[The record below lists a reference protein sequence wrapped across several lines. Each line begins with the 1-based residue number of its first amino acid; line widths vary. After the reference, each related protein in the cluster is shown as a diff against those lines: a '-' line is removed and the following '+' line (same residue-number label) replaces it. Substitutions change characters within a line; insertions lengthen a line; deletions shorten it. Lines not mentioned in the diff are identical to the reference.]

1 MIKQLLASILTALFY
16 VSGFEPFGIAI
27 APLFCL
33 VYLFYF
39 ALNHSPKKT
48 AIFFYLFGF
57 FCFSIGLYWLYISI
71 HIVSGSPLW
80 LAILL
85 IGFLSGVM
93 AIFYCLIGY
102 IISYAYQLFKSK
114 YLILTLL
121 APAIWTLSELLRGYA
136 FTGFTWLTIGYSQ
149 SSTFL
154 SAWAPIGGVY
164 LVSFFVSLIAGYF
177 LLISSRIRPLLSLF
191 GVLMIIGSSFFI
203 RPIEWTERVNKE
215 FSVALVQGAVAQEK
229 KWLTTEFIRTLTL
242 YRNSLL
248 DLENTN
254 LVIWP
259 EVAIPAYA
267 ENVEGYLDELE
278 GILKNQNI
286 DLLMLGINTK
296 GKNDEVFNSVIT
308 LGSDDNRVYH
318 KRHLVPFGEYFPVP
332 SFVREWLQQMNLPN
346 RDISKGSEDQEMPK
360 LNEYFIAT
368 SICYEDIFGYEL
380 HDFMPLANVLVNVT
394 NNAWFGESIASSQHF
409 QMSRMRAIETGRYLL
424 RSTNTGITA
433 IVMPD
438 GNIQKELEPYN
449 FSILKGNFYPMKGET
464 PYSRFGDLFVIL
476 LMTLIMTL
484 GCFIGMLRLKNKN
497 V

>member
-1 MIKQLLASILTALFY
+1 MIKQLLASSLIALFY
-16 VSGFEPFGIAI
+16 VSGFEPFGLVI

-33 VYLFYF
+33 AYLFYF

-48 AIFFYLFGF
+48 AIFYYLFGF

-71 HIVSGSPLW
+71 HIVSGAPLW

-85 IGFLSGVM
+85 IGVLSGVM
-93 AIFYCLIGY
+93 ALFYCLVGFIV
-102 IISYAYQLFKSK
+102 SYAYQLFKSK
-114 YLILTLL
+114 YLVLTLL

-136 FTGFTWLTIGYSQ
+136 FTGFPWLTIGYSQ

-164 LVSFFVSLIAGYF
+164 LVSFIVSLIAGYC
-177 LLISSRIRPLLSLF
+177 LLISSKIRPLLSLF
-191 GVLMIIGSSFFI
+191 SVLIIIGSSFFI
-203 RPIEWTERVNKE
+203 RPIEWTERVDKE
-215 FSVALVQGAVAQEK
+215 FSVALVQGAVVQEK
-229 KWLTTEFIRTLTL
+229 KWLTAEFTRTLTL

-248 DLENTN
+248 NLENTN

-267 ENVEGYLDELE
+267 ENVKGYLDELE
-278 GILKNQNI
+278 GILKQQNI

-296 GKNDEVFNSVIT
+296 GKNGEVFNSVIT
-308 LGSDDNRVYH
+308 LGGDDRVYH

-332 SFVREWLQQMNLPN
+332 KFIREWLQKMKLPH
-346 RDISKGSEDQEMPK
+346 RDISIGPEVQEMLK
-360 LNEYFIAT
+360 LDQYFIAT
-368 SICYEDIFGYEL
+368 SICYEDIFGDEL
-380 HDFMPLANVLVNVT
+380 LDYQPLANVLVNVT

-438 GNIQKELEPYN
+438 GNIQEELEPYN
-449 FSILKGNFYPMKGET
+449 FSILKGNFYPMKDET

-484 GCFIGMLRLKNKN
+484 GCFIGILRLKNKN

>member
-1 MIKQLLASILTALFY
+1 MIKQLLASSLIALFY
-16 VSGFEPFGIAI
+16 VSGFEPFGLVI

-33 VYLFYF
+33 AYLFYF

-48 AIFFYLFGF
+48 AIFYYLFGF

-71 HIVSGSPLW
+71 HIVSGAPLW

-85 IGFLSGVM
+85 IGVLSGVM
-93 AIFYCLIGY
+93 ALFYCLVGF

-114 YLILTLL
+114 YLVLTLL

-136 FTGFTWLTIGYSQ
+136 FTGFPWLTIGYSQ

-164 LVSFFVSLIAGYF
+164 LVSFIVSLIAGYC
-177 LLISSRIRPLLSLF
+177 LLISSKIRPLLSLF
-191 GVLMIIGSSFFI
+191 SVLIIIGSSFFI
-203 RPIEWTERVNKE
+203 RPIEWTERVDKE

-248 DLENTN
+248 NLENTN

-267 ENVEGYLDELE
+267 ENVKGYLDELE
-278 GILKNQNI
+278 GILKQQNI

-296 GKNDEVFNSVIT
+296 GKNGEVFNSVIT
-308 LGSDDNRVYH
+308 LGGDNREYH

-332 SFVREWLQQMNLPN
+332 KFIREWLQKMKLPH
-346 RDISKGSEDQEMPK
+346 RDISIGPEVQEMLK
-360 LNEYFIAT
+360 LDQYFIAT

-380 HDFMPLANVLVNVT
+380 LDYQPLANVLVNVT

-438 GNIQKELEPYN
+438 GNIQEELEPYN
-449 FSILKGNFYPMKGET
+449 FSILKGNFYPMKDET

-484 GCFIGMLRLKNKN
+484 GCFIGILRLKNKN

>member
-1 MIKQLLASILTALFY
+1 MIKQLLASSLIALFY
-16 VSGFEPFGIAI
+16 VSGFEPFGLVI

-33 VYLFYF
+33 AYLFYF

-48 AIFFYLFGF
+48 AIFYYLFGF

-71 HIVSGSPLW
+71 HIVSGAPLW

-85 IGFLSGVM
+85 IGVLSGVM
-93 AIFYCLIGY
+93 ALFYCLVGF

-114 YLILTLL
+114 YLVLTLL

-136 FTGFTWLTIGYSQ
+136 FTGFPWLTIGYSQ

-164 LVSFFVSLIAGYF
+164 LVSFIVSLIAGYC
-177 LLISSRIRPLLSLF
+177 LLISSKIRPLLSLF
-191 GVLMIIGSSFFI
+191 SVLIIIGSSFFI
-203 RPIEWTERVNKE
+203 RPIEWTERVDKE

-248 DLENTN
+248 NLENTN

-267 ENVEGYLDELE
+267 ENVKGYLDELE
-278 GILKNQNI
+278 GILKQQNI

-296 GKNDEVFNSVIT
+296 GKNGEVFNSVIT
-308 LGSDDNRVYH
+308 LGGDNRVYH

-332 SFVREWLQQMNLPN
+332 KFIREWLQKMKLPH
-346 RDISKGSEDQEMPK
+346 RDISIGPEVQEMLK
-360 LNEYFIAT
+360 
-368 SICYEDIFGYEL
+368 
-380 HDFMPLANVLVNVT
+380 
-394 NNAWFGESIASSQHF
+394 
-409 QMSRMRAIETGRYLL
+409 L
-424 RSTNTGITA
+424 RSI
-433 IVMPD
+433 
-438 GNIQKELEPYN
+438 
-449 FSILKGNFYPMKGET
+449 FY
-464 PYSRFGDLFVIL
+464 RHLNL
-476 LMTLIMTL
+476 L
-484 GCFIGMLRLKNKN
+484 
-497 V
+497 

>member
-1 MIKQLLASILTALFY
+1 MIKQLLASSLIALFY
-16 VSGFEPFGIAI
+16 VSGFEPFGLVI

-33 VYLFYF
+33 AYLFYF

-48 AIFFYLFGF
+48 AIFYYLFGF

-71 HIVSGSPLW
+71 HIISGAPLW

-85 IGFLSGVM
+85 IGILSGVM
-93 AIFYCLIGY
+93 ALFYCLVGFIV
-102 IISYAYQLFKSK
+102 SYAYQLFKSK
-114 YLILTLL
+114 YLVLTLL

-136 FTGFTWLTIGYSQ
+136 FTGFPWLTIGYSQ
-149 SSTFL
+149 SSTLL

-164 LVSFFVSLIAGYF
+164 LVSFIVSLIAGYC
-177 LLISSRIRPLLSLF
+177 LLISSKIRPLLSLF
-191 GVLMIIGSSFFI
+191 SVLIIIGSSFFI
-203 RPIEWTERVNKE
+203 RPIEWTERVDKE

-229 KWLTTEFIRTLTL
+229 KWLTTEFIRTLNL

-248 DLENTN
+248 NLENTN

-267 ENVEGYLDELE
+267 ENVKGYLDELE
-278 GILKNQNI
+278 GILKQQNI

-296 GKNDEVFNSVIT
+296 GKNGEVFNSVIT
-308 LGSDDNRVYH
+308 LGGDNREYH

-332 SFVREWLQQMNLPN
+332 KFIREWLQKMKLPH
-346 RDISKGSEDQEMPK
+346 RDISIGPEVQEMLK
-360 LNEYFIAT
+360 LDQYFIAT

-380 HDFMPLANVLVNVT
+380 LDYQPLANVLVNVT

-438 GNIQKELEPYN
+438 GNIQEELEPYN
-449 FSILKGNFYPMKGET
+449 FSILKGNFYPMKDET

-484 GCFIGMLRLKNKN
+484 GCFIGMLRLKNNN

>member
-1 MIKQLLASILTALFY
+1 MIKQLLASSLTALFY
-16 VSGFEPFGIAI
+16 VSGFEPFGIII

-33 VYLFYF
+33 AYLFYF

-48 AIFFYLFGF
+48 AIFYYLFGF

-71 HIVSGSPLW
+71 HIVSGAPLW

-85 IGFLSGVM
+85 IGVLSGVM
-93 AIFYCLIGY
+93 ALFYCLVGF

-114 YLILTLL
+114 YLVLTLL

-136 FTGFTWLTIGYSQ
+136 FTGFPWLTIGYSQ

-164 LVSFFVSLIAGYF
+164 LVSFIVSLIAGYC
-177 LLISSRIRPLLSLF
+177 LLISSKIRPLLSLF
-191 GVLMIIGSSFFI
+191 SVLIIIGSSFFI
-203 RPIEWTERVNKE
+203 RPIEWTERVDKE

-229 KWLTTEFIRTLTL
+229 KWLTAEFTRTLTL

-248 DLENTN
+248 NLENTN

-267 ENVEGYLDELE
+267 ENVKGYLDELE
-278 GILKNQNI
+278 GILKQQNI

-296 GKNDEVFNSVIT
+296 GKNGEVFNSVIT
-308 LGSDDNRVYH
+308 LGGDNRVYH

-332 SFVREWLQQMNLPN
+332 KFIREWLQKMKLPH
-346 RDISKGSEDQEMPK
+346 RDISIGPDVQEMLK
-360 LNEYFIAT
+360 LDQYFIAT

-380 HDFMPLANVLVNVT
+380 LDYQPLANVLVNVT

-438 GNIQKELEPYN
+438 GNIQEELEPYN
-449 FSILKGNFYPMKGET
+449 FSILKGNFYPMKDET

-484 GCFIGMLRLKNKN
+484 GCFIGILRLKNKN

>member
-1 MIKQLLASILTALFY
+1 MIKQLLASSLIALFY
-16 VSGFEPFGIAI
+16 VSGFEPFGLVI

-33 VYLFYF
+33 AYLFYF

-48 AIFFYLFGF
+48 AIFYYLFGF

-71 HIVSGSPLW
+71 HIVSGAPLW

-85 IGFLSGVM
+85 IGVLSGVM
-93 AIFYCLIGY
+93 ALFYCLVGF

-114 YLILTLL
+114 YLVLTLL

-136 FTGFTWLTIGYSQ
+136 FTGFPWLTIGYSQ

-164 LVSFFVSLIAGYF
+164 LVSFIVSLIAGYC
-177 LLISSRIRPLLSLF
+177 LLISSKIRPLLSLF
-191 GVLMIIGSSFFI
+191 SVLIIIGSSFFI
-203 RPIEWTERVNKE
+203 RPIEWTERVDKE

-229 KWLTTEFIRTLTL
+229 KWLTAEFTRTLTL

-248 DLENTN
+248 NLENTN

-267 ENVEGYLDELE
+267 ENVKGYLDELE
-278 GILKNQNI
+278 GILKQQNI

-296 GKNDEVFNSVIT
+296 GKNGEVFNSVIT
-308 LGSDDNRVYH
+308 LGGDNRVYH

-332 SFVREWLQQMNLPN
+332 KFIREWLQKMKLPH
-346 RDISKGSEDQEMPK
+346 RDISIGPEVQEMLK
-360 LNEYFIAT
+360 LDQYFIAT

-380 HDFMPLANVLVNVT
+380 LDYQPLANVLVNVT

-438 GNIQKELEPYN
+438 GNIQEELEPYN
-449 FSILKGNFYPMKGET
+449 FSILKGNFYPMKDET

-484 GCFIGMLRLKNKN
+484 GCFIGILRLKNKN

>member
-1 MIKQLLASILTALFY
+1 MIKQLLASSLIALFY
-16 VSGFEPFGIAI
+16 VSGFEPFGLVI

-33 VYLFYF
+33 AYLFYF

-48 AIFFYLFGF
+48 AIFYYLFGF

-71 HIVSGSPLW
+71 HIVSGAPLW

-85 IGFLSGVM
+85 IGVLSGVM
-93 AIFYCLIGY
+93 ALFYCLVGF

-114 YLILTLL
+114 YLVLTLL

-136 FTGFTWLTIGYSQ
+136 FTGFPWLTIGYSQ
-149 SSTFL
+149 SSTLL

-164 LVSFFVSLIAGYF
+164 LVSFIVSLIAGYC
-177 LLISSRIRPLLSLF
+177 LLISSKIRPLLSLF
-191 GVLMIIGSSFFI
+191 SVLIIIGSSFFI
-203 RPIEWTERVNKE
+203 RPIEWTERVDKE

-248 DLENTN
+248 NLENTN

-267 ENVEGYLDELE
+267 ENVKGYLDELE
-278 GILKNQNI
+278 GILKQQNI

-296 GKNDEVFNSVIT
+296 GKNGEVFNSVIT
-308 LGSDDNRVYH
+308 LGGDNREYH

-332 SFVREWLQQMNLPN
+332 KFIREWLQKMKLPH
-346 RDISKGSEDQEMPK
+346 RDISIGPEVQEMLK
-360 LNEYFIAT
+360 LDQYFIAT

-380 HDFMPLANVLVNVT
+380 LDYQPLANVLVNVT

-449 FSILKGNFYPMKGET
+449 FSILKGNFYPMKDET

-484 GCFIGMLRLKNKN
+484 GCFIGILRLKNKN

>member
-1 MIKQLLASILTALFY
+1 MIKQLLASSLIALFY
-16 VSGFEPFGIAI
+16 VSGFEPFGLVI

-39 ALNHSPKKT
+39 ALHHSPKKT
-48 AIFFYLFGF
+48 AIFYYLFGF

-71 HIVSGSPLW
+71 HIVSGAPLW

-85 IGFLSGVM
+85 IGVLSGVM
-93 AIFYCLIGY
+93 ALFYCLVGFIV
-102 IISYAYQLFKSK
+102 SYAYQLFKSK
-114 YLILTLL
+114 YLVLTLL

-136 FTGFTWLTIGYSQ
+136 FTGFPWLTIGYSQ
-149 SSTFL
+149 SNTFL

-164 LVSFFVSLIAGYF
+164 LVSFIVSLIAGYC
-177 LLISSRIRPLLSLF
+177 LLISSKIRPLLSLF
-191 GVLMIIGSSFFI
+191 SVLIIIGSSFFI
-203 RPIEWTERVNKE
+203 RPIEWTERVDKE

-248 DLENTN
+248 NLENTN

-267 ENVEGYLDELE
+267 ENVKGYLNELE
-278 GILKNQNI
+278 GILKQQNI

-296 GKNDEVFNSVIT
+296 GKNGEVFNSVIT
-308 LGSDDNRVYH
+308 LGGDNRVYH

-332 SFVREWLQQMNLPN
+332 KFIREWLQKMKLPH
-346 RDISKGSEDQEMPK
+346 RDISIGPEVQEMLK
-360 LNEYFIAT
+360 LDQYFIAT

-380 HDFMPLANVLVNVT
+380 LDYQPLANVLVNVT

-438 GNIQKELEPYN
+438 GNIQEELEPYN
-449 FSILKGNFYPMKGET
+449 FSILKGNFYPMKDET

-484 GCFIGMLRLKNKN
+484 GCFIGILRLKNKN

>member
-1 MIKQLLASILTALFY
+1 MIKQLLASSLIALFY
-16 VSGFEPFGIAI
+16 VSGFEPFGLVI

-33 VYLFYF
+33 AYLFYF

-48 AIFFYLFGF
+48 AIFYYLFGF

-71 HIVSGSPLW
+71 HIVSGAPLW

-85 IGFLSGVM
+85 IGVLSGVM
-93 AIFYCLIGY
+93 ALFYCLVGF

-114 YLILTLL
+114 YLVLTLL

-136 FTGFTWLTIGYSQ
+136 FTGFPWLTVGYSQ
-149 SSTFL
+149 SSTLL

-164 LVSFFVSLIAGYF
+164 LVSFIVSLIAGYC
-177 LLISSRIRPLLSLF
+177 LLISSKIRPLLSLF
-191 GVLMIIGSSFFI
+191 SVLIIIGSSFFI
-203 RPIEWTERVNKE
+203 RPIEWTERVDKE

-248 DLENTN
+248 NLENTN

-267 ENVEGYLDELE
+267 ENVKGYLDELE
-278 GILKNQNI
+278 SILKQQNI

-296 GKNDEVFNSVIT
+296 GKNGEVFNSVIT
-308 LGSDDNRVYH
+308 LGGDNREYH

-332 SFVREWLQQMNLPN
+332 KFIREWLQKMKLPH
-346 RDISKGSEDQEMPK
+346 RDISIGPEVQEMLK
-360 LNEYFIAT
+360 LDQYFIAT

-380 HDFMPLANVLVNVT
+380 LDYQPLANVLVNVT

-438 GNIQKELEPYN
+438 GNIQEELEPYN
-449 FSILKGNFYPMKGET
+449 FSILKGNFYPMKDET

-484 GCFIGMLRLKNKN
+484 GCFIGILRLKNKN

>member
-1 MIKQLLASILTALFY
+1 MIKQLLASSLIALFY
-16 VSGFEPFGIAI
+16 VSGFEPFGLVI

-33 VYLFYF
+33 AYLFYF

-48 AIFFYLFGF
+48 AIFYYLFGF

-71 HIVSGSPLW
+71 HIVSGAPLW

-85 IGFLSGVM
+85 IGVLSGVM
-93 AIFYCLIGY
+93 ALFYCLVGF

-114 YLILTLL
+114 YLVLTLL

-136 FTGFTWLTIGYSQ
+136 FTGFPWLTIGYSQ
-149 SSTFL
+149 SSTLL

-164 LVSFFVSLIAGYF
+164 LVSFIVSLIAGYC
-177 LLISSRIRPLLSLF
+177 LLISSKIRPLLSLF
-191 GVLMIIGSSFFI
+191 SVLIIIGSSFFI
-203 RPIEWTERVNKE
+203 RPIEWTERVDKE

-229 KWLTTEFIRTLTL
+229 KWLTTEFIRTLNL

-248 DLENTN
+248 NLENTN

-267 ENVEGYLDELE
+267 ENVKGYLDELE
-278 GILKNQNI
+278 GILKQQNI

-296 GKNDEVFNSVIT
+296 GKNGEVFNSVIT
-308 LGSDDNRVYH
+308 LGGDNRVYH

-332 SFVREWLQQMNLPN
+332 KFIREWLQKMKLPH
-346 RDISKGSEDQEMPK
+346 RDISIGPEVQEMLK
-360 LNEYFIAT
+360 LDQYFIAT
-368 SICYEDIFGYEL
+368 SICYEDIFGDEL
-380 HDFMPLANVLVNVT
+380 LDYQPLANVLVNVT

-438 GNIQKELEPYN
+438 GNIQEELEPYN
-449 FSILKGNFYPMKGET
+449 FSILKGNFYPMKDET

-484 GCFIGMLRLKNKN
+484 GCFIGILRLKNKN

>member
-1 MIKQLLASILTALFY
+1 MIKQLLASGLTALLY
-16 VSGFEPFGIAI
+16 VSGFEPFGLVI

-33 VYLFYF
+33 AYLFYF
-39 ALNHSPKKT
+39 ALSHSPKKT
-48 AIFFYLFGF
+48 AIFYYLFGF
-57 FCFSIGLYWLYISI
+57 FCFSIGLHWLYISI
-71 HIVSGSPLW
+71 HIVSGAPLW

-85 IGFLSGVM
+85 IGVLSGVM
-93 AIFYCLIGY
+93 ALFYCLVGF

-114 YLILTLL
+114 YLVLTLL
-121 APAIWTLSELLRGYA
+121 APAIWTFSELSRGYA
-136 FTGFTWLTIGYSQ
+136 FTGFPWLTIGYSQ

-164 LVSFFVSLIAGYF
+164 LVSFIVSLIAGYC
-177 LLISSRIRPLLSLF
+177 LLISSKIRPLLSLF
-191 GVLMIIGSSFFI
+191 GVLIIIGSSFSI
-203 RPIEWTERVNKE
+203 RSIEWTERVDKE

-248 DLENTN
+248 NLENTN

-278 GILKNQNI
+278 GILKQQNI

-296 GKNDEVFNSVIT
+296 GKNGEVFNSVIT
-308 LGSDDNRVYH
+308 LGDDNRVYH

-332 SFVREWLQQMNLPN
+332 NFIREWLQKMKLPN
-346 RDISKGSEDQEMPK
+346 RDISKGSEVQEMPK
-360 LNEYFIAT
+360 LNQYYIAT

-380 HDFMPLANVLVNVT
+380 LDFQPLANVLVNVT

-449 FSILKGNFYPMKGET
+449 FSILKGNFYPMKDVT
-464 PYSRFGDLFVIL
+464 PYSRFGDFFVIL

-484 GCFIGMLRLKNKN
+484 GCFIGILRLKNKN

>member
-1 MIKQLLASILTALFY
+1 MIKQLLASSLIALFY
-16 VSGFEPFGIAI
+16 VSGFEPFGLVI

-33 VYLFYF
+33 AYLFYF

-48 AIFFYLFGF
+48 AIFYYLFGF

-71 HIVSGSPLW
+71 HIVSGAPLW

-85 IGFLSGVM
+85 IGVLSGVM
-93 AIFYCLIGY
+93 ALFYCLVGF

-114 YLILTLL
+114 YLVLTLL

-136 FTGFTWLTIGYSQ
+136 FTGFPWLTIGYSQ
-149 SSTFL
+149 SSTLL

-164 LVSFFVSLIAGYF
+164 LVSFIVSLIAGYC
-177 LLISSRIRPLLSLF
+177 LLISSKIRPLLSLF
-191 GVLMIIGSSFFI
+191 SVLIIIGSSFFI
-203 RPIEWTERVNKE
+203 RPIEWTERVDKE

-248 DLENTN
+248 NLENTN

-267 ENVEGYLDELE
+267 ENVKGYLDELE
-278 GILKNQNI
+278 GILKQQNI

-296 GKNDEVFNSVIT
+296 GKNGEVFNSVIT
-308 LGSDDNRVYH
+308 LGGDNRVYH

-332 SFVREWLQQMNLPN
+332 KFIREWLQKMKLPH
-346 RDISKGSEDQEMPK
+346 RDISIGPEVQEMLK
-360 LNEYFIAT
+360 LDQYFIAT

-380 HDFMPLANVLVNVT
+380 LDYQPLANVLVNVT

-438 GNIQKELEPYN
+438 GNIQEELEPYN
-449 FSILKGNFYPMKGET
+449 FSILKGNFYPMKDET

-484 GCFIGMLRLKNKN
+484 GCFIGILRLKNKN

>member
-1 MIKQLLASILTALFY
+1 MIKQLLASSLIALFY
-16 VSGFEPFGIAI
+16 VSGFEPFGLVI

-33 VYLFYF
+33 AYLFYF

-48 AIFFYLFGF
+48 ATFYYLFGF

-71 HIVSGSPLW
+71 HIVSGAPLW

-85 IGFLSGVM
+85 IGVLSGVM
-93 AIFYCLIGY
+93 ALFYCLVGF

-114 YLILTLL
+114 YLVLTLL

-136 FTGFTWLTIGYSQ
+136 FTGFPWLTVGYSQ
-149 SSTFL
+149 SSTLL

-164 LVSFFVSLIAGYF
+164 LVSFIVSLIAGYC
-177 LLISSRIRPLLSLF
+177 LLISSKIRPLLSLF
-191 GVLMIIGSSFFI
+191 SVLIIIGSSFFI
-203 RPIEWTERVNKE
+203 RPIEWTERVDKE

-248 DLENTN
+248 NLENTN

-267 ENVEGYLDELE
+267 ENVKGYLDELE
-278 GILKNQNI
+278 SILKQQNI

-296 GKNDEVFNSVIT
+296 GKNGEVFNSVIT
-308 LGSDDNRVYH
+308 LGGDNRVYH

-332 SFVREWLQQMNLPN
+332 KFIREWLQKMKLPH
-346 RDISKGSEDQEMPK
+346 RDISIGPEVQEMLK
-360 LNEYFIAT
+360 LDQYFIAT

-380 HDFMPLANVLVNVT
+380 LDYQPLANVLVNVT

-449 FSILKGNFYPMKGET
+449 FSILKGNFYPMKDET

-484 GCFIGMLRLKNKN
+484 GCFIGILRLKNKN

>member
-1 MIKQLLASILTALFY
+1 MIKQLLASSLIALFY
-16 VSGFEPFGIAI
+16 VSGFEPFGLVI

-33 VYLFYF
+33 AYLFYF

-48 AIFFYLFGF
+48 ATFYYLFGF

-71 HIVSGSPLW
+71 HIVSGAPLW

-85 IGFLSGVM
+85 IGVLSGVM
-93 AIFYCLIGY
+93 ALFYCLVGF

-114 YLILTLL
+114 YLVLTLL

-136 FTGFTWLTIGYSQ
+136 FTGFPWLTVGYSQ

-164 LVSFFVSLIAGYF
+164 LVSFIVSLIAGYC
-177 LLISSRIRPLLSLF
+177 LLISSKIRPLLSLF
-191 GVLMIIGSSFFI
+191 SVLIIIGSSFFI
-203 RPIEWTERVNKE
+203 RPIEWTERVDKE

-248 DLENTN
+248 NLENTN

-267 ENVEGYLDELE
+267 ENVKGYLDELE
-278 GILKNQNI
+278 SILKQQNI

-296 GKNDEVFNSVIT
+296 GKNGEVFNSVIT
-308 LGSDDNRVYH
+308 LGGDNRVYH

-332 SFVREWLQQMNLPN
+332 NFIREWLQKMKLPH
-346 RDISKGSEDQEMPK
+346 RDTSIGPEVQEMLK
-360 LNEYFIAT
+360 LNQYFIAT

-380 HDFMPLANVLVNVT
+380 LDYQPLANVLVNVT

-449 FSILKGNFYPMKGET
+449 FSILKGNFYPMKDET

-484 GCFIGMLRLKNKN
+484 GCFIGILRLKNKN

>member
-1 MIKQLLASILTALFY
+1 MIKQLLASSLIALFY
-16 VSGFEPFGIAI
+16 VSGFEPFGLVI

-33 VYLFYF
+33 AYLFYF

-48 AIFFYLFGF
+48 AIFYYLFGF

-71 HIVSGSPLW
+71 HIVSGAPLW

-85 IGFLSGVM
+85 IGVLSGVM
-93 AIFYCLIGY
+93 ALFYCLVGFIV
-102 IISYAYQLFKSK
+102 SYAYQLFKSK
-114 YLILTLL
+114 YLVLTLL

-136 FTGFTWLTIGYSQ
+136 FTGFPWLTIGYSQ

-164 LVSFFVSLIAGYF
+164 LVSFIVSLIAGYC
-177 LLISSRIRPLLSLF
+177 LLISSKIRPLLSLF
-191 GVLMIIGSSFFI
+191 SVLIIIGSSFFI
-203 RPIEWTERVNKE
+203 RPIEWTERVDKE
-215 FSVALVQGAVAQEK
+215 FSVALVQGAVVQEK
-229 KWLTTEFIRTLTL
+229 KWLTAEFTRTLTL

-248 DLENTN
+248 NLENTN

-267 ENVEGYLDELE
+267 ENVKGYLDELE
-278 GILKNQNI
+278 GILKQQNI

-296 GKNDEVFNSVIT
+296 GKNGEVFNSVIT
-308 LGSDDNRVYH
+308 LGGDDRVYH

-332 SFVREWLQQMNLPN
+332 KFIREWLQKMKLPH
-346 RDISKGSEDQEMPK
+346 RDISIGPDVQEMLK
-360 LNEYFIAT
+360 LDQYFIAT

-380 HDFMPLANVLVNVT
+380 LDYQPLANVLVNVT

-438 GNIQKELEPYN
+438 GNIQEELEPYN
-449 FSILKGNFYPMKGET
+449 FSILKGNFYPMKDET

-484 GCFIGMLRLKNKN
+484 GCFIGMLRLKNNN